1 MEKMLVVVFDSESK
15 AYEGSRALNHLDS
28 EESVAI
34 YAEAV
39 IGKNPDGTVTTKQ
52 VEGDFP
58 VRTVGGT
65 AIGSLIGL
73 LGGPVGFGIGAVV
86 GMYAGGLSDIY
97 AAGVDEDFLW
107 EVSERL
113 TPGKYAVVADL
124 SEEWV
129 TPVDTTMEKLG
140 GVVFRTAKKN
150 FEADQRAKEIGAIKA
165 EINELK
171 VEHTKAN
178 ADRKAKLQA
187 KIDGFNA
194 KLRNKQEKARQ
205 RLDQKMS
212 EADAKI
218 KALEKREAKAR
229 GDAKAASEARKTE
242 IRKDYQD
249 AARRQ
254 KDLAADQLDK
264 QAKDLETK
272 AAKLRKGDE

>member
-1 MEKMLVVVFDSESK
+1 MEKMVVVVFDSESK
-15 AYEGSRALNHLDS
+15 AYEGLRALNQLDS

-39 IGKNPDGTVTTKQ
+39 IRKNPDGTVTAKQ
-52 VEGDFP
+52 VEEDFP

-73 LGGPVGFGIGAVV
+73 LGGPVGFGVGAVV

-97 AAGVDEDFLW
+97 AAGVSEDFLR
-107 EVSERL
+107 EVSDRL

-129 TPVDTTMEKLG
+129 TPVDVTMEGLG
-140 GVVFRTAKKN
+140 GFVFRTAKTD
-150 FEADQRAKEIGAIKA
+150 FEADQRAKDIGALKA
-165 EINELK
+165 EIAELK
-171 VEHTKAN
+171 AEHTKAK

-194 KLRNKQEKARQ
+194 RLRNKQEKARQ

-218 KALEKREAKAR
+218 KALEKRAAKAR

-242 IRKDYQD
+242 IRK
-249 AARRQ
+249 
-254 KDLAADQLDK
+254 

-272 AAKLRKGDE
+272 ASKLKAD